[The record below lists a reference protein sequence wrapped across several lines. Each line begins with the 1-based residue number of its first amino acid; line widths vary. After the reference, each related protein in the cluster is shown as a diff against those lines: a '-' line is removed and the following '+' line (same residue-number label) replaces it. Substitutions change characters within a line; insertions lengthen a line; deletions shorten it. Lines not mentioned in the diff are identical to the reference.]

1 MPLPVARWQSF
12 GSPPEAPGLVLLV
25 VGLPASAPEPVE
37 LPLLFILLPDASLPD
52 DEPLLDVPPPAPP
65 ELPELPDDWA
75 MADVASVSARADVAR
90 IFKIISITFGL
101 GHR

>member
-1 MPLPVARWQSF
+1 M
-12 GSPPEAPGLVLLV
+12 VLLV

-65 ELPELPDDWA
+65 ELPELPELPDDWA

-101 GHR
+101 DHR